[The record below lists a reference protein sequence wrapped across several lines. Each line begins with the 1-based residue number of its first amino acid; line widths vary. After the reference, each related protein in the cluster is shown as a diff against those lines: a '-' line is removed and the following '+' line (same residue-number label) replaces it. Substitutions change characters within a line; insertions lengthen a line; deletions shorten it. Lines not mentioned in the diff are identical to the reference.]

1 MQVRLPVPMAT
12 SMMGQDHLLLQ
23 ILSSFH
29 LLKCFLTRPQVGG
42 PFSILFW
49 FDSFILAQSPH
60 QTTRSK
66 VFSLWPICL
75 SPPHT
80 LPYEDMKTRFLDRCA
95 ITYKVTVWKR
105 GHLAKSWQPFSEDA
119 GSLKNQRRGQSYEAM
134 DVSWW
139 VLGGTSDNVACMS
152 PRLEISKNVYLWT
165 EPKKKSQIPVP
176 GARGLIARVSVGSH
190 QWCIKQRANL
200 NRGARNSTL
209 GVLVTII
216 LLIRIHGWLPNCI
229 FQKYSTV
236 SGEEIQEFESMGTGI
251 SEELFHLHILQHYI

>member
-1 MQVRLPVPMAT
+1 MQVLLPVPMAT

-23 ILSSFH
+23 SLSSFH
-29 LLKCFLTRPQVGG
+29 LLKCFLTWPHVGG

-49 FDSFILAQSPH
+49 FASFILAQSPH

-66 VFSLWPICL
+66 MVSLWPICL

-80 LPYEDMKTRFLDRCA
+80 LLYEDMILEQMCNYIQSNCVKEGTSGQVMATFLRGCWEPEESKKRA
-95 ITYKVTVWKR
+95 IIWGNGCLLV
-105 GHLAKSWQPFSEDA
+105 
-119 GSLKNQRRGQSYEAM
+119 
-134 DVSWW
+134 
-139 VLGGTSDNVACMS
+139 VLGRTSDNVACMA

-165 EPKKKSQIPVP
+165 EPKKKKSQIPVP

-229 FQKYSTV
+229 FKKYSTV